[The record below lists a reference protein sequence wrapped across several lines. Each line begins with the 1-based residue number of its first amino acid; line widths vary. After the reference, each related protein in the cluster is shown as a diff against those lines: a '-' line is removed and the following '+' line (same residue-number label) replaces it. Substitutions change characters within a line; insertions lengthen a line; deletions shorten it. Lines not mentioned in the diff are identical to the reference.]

1 MVTAAAAAG
10 HIPAASPFCTVFM
23 KFHKYKL
30 FAIGFLLFPGN
41 SSTSRAVETVAGAQI
56 ISLEHAYDRALA
68 SDQSIRRAYWEIRKA
83 NLEPLSALTRL
94 GPSITGSS
102 NLARSDQATR
112 TRTTQTVD
120 QPVTIGVTGSNS
132 VETTTRTQT
141 RNDTGAIG
149 ITYEQTILDL
159 TAIPAFRLGKLTAQ
173 AARLTYRETI
183 REVLFSLADAY
194 YEVLKQ
200 QRIVL
205 VSRET
210 VALAQQQLELAQTRA
225 GAGEVLPSDVLSA
238 RVTVESGRRTLI
250 EAENSLASDRNKLAN
265 ILNLP
270 TEAPLGVVEP
280 PPFSPSLPSYEAL
293 FARALERREDLRVKA
308 IAIEQD
314 VQRRAGVIA
323 EYAPKVVVDVN
334 ADANRSDGSSRSR
347 SESWD
352 ATISVQVP
360 FFTGGQ
366 REIDLAQKG
375 HQIRQTR
382 LDYETAVKNMQQDV
396 KDAWL
401 QVRTLEAT
409 LKTVRIEVE
418 SGQEA
423 YEELRAQYQAGTAT
437 SVDVLNALNNLNI
450 ARRDL
455 ATQTYDY
462 QVALRKVELVTGAFQ
477 EERVQKLKFK

>member
-1 MVTAAAAAG
+1 MKFSSYQLFAAG
-10 HIPAASPFCTVFM
+10 A
-23 KFHKYKL
+23 
-30 FAIGFLLFPGN
+30 LLFQGDG
-41 SSTSRAVETVAGAQI
+41 SVSRAVETAAGAQI

-68 SDQSIRRAYWEIRKA
+68 SDQSIQRAYWEIRKA

-112 TRTTQTVD
+112 ARTTQTAVD
-120 QPVTIGVTGSNS
+120 QPTTIGVTESNA

-141 RNDTGAIG
+141 RNETGAIG

-159 TAIPAFRLGKLTAQ
+159 TAIPAFRLGKLTAN

-194 YEVLKQ
+194 YEVIKQ

-210 VALAQQQLELAQTRA
+210 VALAQQQFELAQTRA
-225 GAGEVLPSDVLSA
+225 NAGEVLNSDVLSA

-250 EAENSLASDRNKLAN
+250 EAENTLASDRNKLAN

-270 TEAPLGVVEP
+270 TEMPLGVVEP
-280 PPFSPSLPSYEAL
+280 APYSPSLPPYEAL

-308 IAIEQD
+308 IAIDQD

-323 EYAPKVVVDVN
+323 EYAPKVVVAVN

-437 SVDVLNALNNLNI
+437 SVDVLNALNSLNI
-450 ARRDL
+450 AKRDL
-455 ATQTYDY
+455 ATETYAY
-462 QVALRKVELVTGAFQ
+462 QVALRKVELVTGIFQ
-477 EERVQKLKFK
+477 EERVQKIKFK